1 MDICKMDTDSETILA
16 ECETIQK
23 QFGDHSLIR
32 EGLGLGDRDGG
43 SHQVTQDFSHAMQST
58 LAAQWPRTS

>member
-1 MDICKMDTDSETILA
+1 MLNSTMEICKMDTDSETILA

-32 EGLGLGDRDGG
+32 EGLDLE
-43 SHQVTQDFSHAMQST
+43 TAMVE
-58 LAAQWPRTS
+58 AIK